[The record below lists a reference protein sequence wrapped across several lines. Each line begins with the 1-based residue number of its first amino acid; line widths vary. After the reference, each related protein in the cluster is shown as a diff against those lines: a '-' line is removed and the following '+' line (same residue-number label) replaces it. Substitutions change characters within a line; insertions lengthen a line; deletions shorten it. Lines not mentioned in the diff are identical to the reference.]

1 MGVYFNIFS
10 KKKRC
15 NNGALVEKIVKA
27 VIIKLLIAV
36 IFFGTYLRALDVKH
50 RCLFTDMMKIL
61 TKSN

>member
-27 VIIKLLIAV
+27 VIIRVIIAV
-36 IFFGTYLRALDVKH
+36 TFFETSLKALEVKH